1 MSSWLSP
8 KNQNPIVTKML
19 NKNKGKKFPSLSE
32 SRLKEL
38 KRMDQERLNNNANW
52 LSPKKQND
60 IVTDMINKNKGKRF
74 PSPKNKSKSK
84 RGGSKNTKSRKFRKT
99 RHRSRV

>member
-19 NKNKGKKFPSLSE
+19 NKNKGKRFPSLSE
-32 SRLKEL
+32 SRLKKL
-38 KRMDQERLNNNANW
+38 KQMDQKRLNSNANW
-52 LSPKKQND
+52 LSP
-60 IVTDMINKNKGKRF
+60 R
-74 PSPKNKSKSK
+74 KSKSK

>member
-8 KNQNPIVTKML
+8 KKQNPFVTEML
-19 NKNKGKKFPSLSE
+19 NNNKGKKFPSPPSE

-38 KRMDQERLNNNANW
+38 KQMDQKRLNSNANW
-52 LSPKKQND
+52 LSPKK
-60 IVTDMINKNKGKRF
+60 
-74 PSPKNKSKSK
+74 KSKSK
-84 RGGSKNTKSRKFRKT
+84 RGGAKNTKSRKFRKT

>member
-8 KNQNPIVTKML
+8 KKQNPFVTEML
-19 NKNKGKKFPSLSE
+19 NNNKGKKFPSPSE

-38 KRMDQERLNNNANW
+38 KQMDQKRLNSNANW
-52 LSPKKQND
+52 LSPKK
-60 IVTDMINKNKGKRF
+60 
-74 PSPKNKSKSK
+74 KSKSK
-84 RGGSKNTKSRKFRKT
+84 RGGAKNTKSRKFRKT